1 MYICIYCHT
10 VFFPRPV
17 SSRLVPS
24 RFSPFFHPS
33 LAFENRSRGE
43 SVRRIPT
50 TYDTIVHQRDSSR
63 FRFNRIQQNGKRRER
78 PLPSLYRSTKFLRHP
93 SSRAIRSS
101 SPNAI
106 VCAIFQYL
114 FARFFF
120 LPLPFFL
127 STFSLFPPIEEVI
140 ERFDVRRQ
148 NHRSK
153 REDRLIRLVDRVI
166 VRGSFSLSWSP
177 SISFFPKL
185 GLSFETTKQM
195 VKQGSNCFDECKTFP
210 LLVCILAVS
219 FLFLVEEVGWIDR
232 SFCLSLSLSLSACNA
247 NPSANPSLPRQ

>member
-63 FRFNRIQQNGKRRER
+63 FRFNRIQQNGKRGER

-120 LPLPFFL
+120 SPFHSFFL
-127 STFSLFPPIEEVI
+127 
-140 ERFDVRRQ
+140 RFLCF
-148 NHRSK
+148 HR
-153 REDRLIRLVDRVI
+153 
-166 VRGSFSLSWSP
+166 
-177 SISFFPKL
+177 
-185 GLSFETTKQM
+185 
-195 VKQGSNCFDECKTFP
+195 
-210 LLVCILAVS
+210 
-219 FLFLVEEVGWIDR
+219 
-232 SFCLSLSLSLSACNA
+232 
-247 NPSANPSLPRQ
+247 